1 MRTSS
6 RAGFTLMELGIVM
19 VLLVIVAVKAVMLF
33 DIAAESQ
40 TEDTAQVALEDQAR
54 RTMDQIVF
62 AVMGANRETLFPD
75 PESPTYSEDVQYE
88 VSLGVQAGAVVW
100 GDPER
105 IALGQGNQQVVWSQ
119 NPGEPDERRVV
130 WTNVV
135 RPFLEGEL
143 FNGIDDNGNGL
154 IDEQGLNFTLQGNRV
169 TVRMTLERTSP
180 DGAVFTQSVS
190 TGFTLRN

>member
-6 RAGFTLMELGIVM
+6 RAGFTLLELGIVM
-19 VLLVIVAVKAVMLF
+19 VLLVIVAVKAAMLF

-154 IDEQGLNFTLQGNRV
+154 IDERGLNFTLQGNRV
-169 TVRMTLERTSP
+169 TIRMTLERTSP

>member
-6 RAGFTLMELGIVM
+6 RAGFTMLELGIVM
-19 VLLVIVAVKAVMLF
+19 VLLVIVAVKAAMLF

-54 RTMDQIVF
+54 RTMDQIAF

-119 NPGEPDERRVV
+119 NPGEPEERRVV

-143 FNGIDDNGNGL
+143 FNGVDDNGNGL
-154 IDEQGLNFTLQGNRV
+154 IDERGLNFTLQGNRV
-169 TVRMTLERTSP
+169 TIRMTLERTSP
-180 DGAVFTQSVS
+180 DGVVFTQSVS
-190 TGFTLRN
+190 TGVTLRN